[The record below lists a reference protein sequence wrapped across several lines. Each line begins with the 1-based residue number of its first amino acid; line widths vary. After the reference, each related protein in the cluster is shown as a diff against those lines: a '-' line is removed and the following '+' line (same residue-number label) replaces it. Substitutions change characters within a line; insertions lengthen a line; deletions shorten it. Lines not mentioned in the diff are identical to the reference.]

1 MLDGLGVPV
10 FHETSNIFQGVETIN
25 QIQSPWAQL
34 SEASPIRSVATDLA
48 GVAMERCQAD
58 DPRDLHIYETVYEVF
73 SEGDEITTDRKL
85 NWFVNQVSLHFLDE
99 VKDSILLPL
108 ACDESWL
115 THGFEPS
122 QPRGVHKTWQ
132 RFLSLLYHEN
142 LDSCF
147 NKHRVWSLDLMYQ
160 KAPDSTY
167 IIMYTYII
175 DYNCIYI

>member
-1 MLDGLGVPV
+1 MKLPISFRGLKPSTRYSPLWPNYLRLRPSDLSLRISPEWLWNAVRRTICWKLL
-10 FHETSNIFQGVETIN
+10 FWKSNPG
-25 QIQSPWAQL
+25 
-34 SEASPIRSVATDLA
+34 
-48 GVAMERCQAD
+48 
-58 DPRDLHIYETVYEVF
+58 DLHIFETVYEVF

-85 NWFVNQVSLHFLDE
+85 NWFVNQFFLHFFDE

-147 NKHRVWSLDLMYQ
+147 NKHRVWSLGLMQ

-175 DYNCIYI
+175 VYIYNIL